1 MDRSRHWP
9 GLAGVVAV
17 LLVFDAGAAAAKT
30 RIAET
35 DGPLISGNVSL
46 KATIPIGKP
55 VGARFRDNWMFV
67 TGTDGVSAY
76 DISNP
81 ELPVPA
87 GFLPLPHFE
96 NEDVDLG
103 GNVLLVSN
111 DPSEG
116 VGILYVVDISAFKTG
131 ATGPQVL
138 KLAGVMPNDT
148 IGDAGILGALKD
160 AGLDT
165 GVTSPLPVG

>member
-1 MDRSRHWP
+1 MLALSAP
-9 GLAGVVAV
+9 G
-17 LLVFDAGAAAAKT
+17 AAAKT

-35 DGPLISGNVSL
+35 DGPLISGNVTL
-46 KATIPIGKP
+46 KTTIPLGKP

-96 NEDVDLG
+96 N
-103 GNVLLVSN
+103 
-111 DPSEG
+111 
-116 VGILYVVDISAFKTG
+116 
-131 ATGPQVL
+131 
-138 KLAGVMPNDT
+138 
-148 IGDAGILGALKD
+148 
-160 AGLDT
+160 
-165 GVTSPLPVG
+165 